1 MKAPKS
7 QLAIEQPSTGGSW
20 NLPKKDTPYPKA
32 KEKPQGSRIKSNPI
46 TTGWA
51 THKLENS
58 NTREDSPRDTDSGSK
73 MREAYM
79 GNNHKVNL
87 SCQDLGLEI
96 AKSKD
101 AC

>member
-1 MKAPKS
+1 MWEICVNTVNWDN
-7 QLAIEQPSTGGSW
+7 QWTIY
-20 NLPKKDTPYPKA
+20 NRNR
-32 KEKPQGSRIKSNPI
+32 KEFYSSL
-46 TTGWA
+46 T
-51 THKLENS
+51 EN
-58 NTREDSPRDTDSGSK
+58 DSLRDTDSGSK

-79 GNNHKVNL
+79 GKNHKVNL